1 MDESAPG
8 LCRDCLSEFSNTPAG
23 DCPRC
28 GSARLL
34 RHPELTGLAL
44 AHIDCD
50 AFYATIEKRDDP
62 SLADKPLIV
71 GGGRRGVATT
81 ACYIARR
88 YGVRSAM
95 PMFKALE
102 LCPQAVV
109 IRPDMAKYAGV
120 SEQVQAIF
128 LDATPLV
135 EPVSLDEAY
144 LDLSGTETLH
154 RRSPAATLAHIA
166 RRVEQELSI
175 TVSIGLSSN
184 KLLAKLASEMD
195 KPRGFG
201 VIGRAEAEGF
211 LAARPVRILPGV
223 GRVFAQTLEADGLG
237 TIAAVQRIPAAE
249 LARRYGSYGAHL
261 ADLARGVDPRTVEPE
276 REAKSISAETTFEKD
291 LRDFEAL
298 RAELWPLC
306 EKVSRRLKNAALA
319 GRTVVLKLKTGD
331 FKLLTRRRQVEVPT
345 QLADELFRVAAPLL
359 EREAQGTRRF
369 RLIGV
374 GATDLEAAA
383 PPAAAD
389 LFDASPG
396 KRAAIERAMDSV
408 RDKFGEEAIGLGRG
422 LPTGRKPKKARGVN
436 T

>member
-1 MDESAPG
+1 MDESASG
-8 LCRDCLSEFSNTPAG
+8 LCRDCLTEFSDAPAG
-23 DCPRC
+23 NCPRC

-34 RHPELTGLAL
+34 RHPELIGLAL

-62 SLADKPLIV
+62 TLAERPVIV

-81 ACYIARR
+81 CCYIARR

-109 IRPDMAKYAGV
+109 IPPDMAKYAGV

-128 LDATPLV
+128 LDSTPLV

-144 LDLSGTETLH
+144 LDLSGTEALH

-166 RRVEQELSI
+166 RRVEQELAI
-175 TVSIGLSSN
+175 TVSIGLSFN

-201 VIGRAEAEGF
+201 VIGRAEAEAF

-237 TIAAVQRIPAAE
+237 TIAAVQQAAPAE
-249 LARRYGSYGAHL
+249 LARRYGAHGAHL
-261 ADLARGVDPRTVEPE
+261 AEVARGIDPRAVEPE

-291 LRDFEAL
+291 LRDFAAL

-306 EKVSRRLKNAALA
+306 EKVSRRLKNTALA

-331 FKLLTRRRQVEVPT
+331 FKLLTRRRQVETPT
-345 QLADELFRVAAPLL
+345 QLADEIFRVAAPLL
-359 EREAQGTRRF
+359 EREARGAVRF

-374 GATDLEAAA
+374 GITDLEKATA
-383 PPAAAD
+383 PAAAD
-389 LFDASPG
+389 LFDAEPG
-396 KRAAIERAMDSV
+396 KRAALERAMDSV

-422 LPTGRKPKKARGVN
+422 LPPRQNPKGRRVN